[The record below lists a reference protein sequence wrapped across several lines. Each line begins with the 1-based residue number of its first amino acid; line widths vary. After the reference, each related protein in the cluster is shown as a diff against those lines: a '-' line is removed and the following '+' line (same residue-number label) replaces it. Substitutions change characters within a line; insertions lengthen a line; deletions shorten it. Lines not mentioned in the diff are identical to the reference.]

1 MTENPYAPPETKA
14 PGGIPDAPKDY
25 GWNIRNGK
33 LAVRV
38 AAQLPMVDPF
48 HGGSDE
54 TMMLQQ
60 IQVRHLPRWMWLIP
74 LAGAFALP
82 LLSGGS
88 DMTSRVMLAIP
99 GLLLGH
105 IGGLVAGGFR
115 ASCSLRVFIRKKTL
129 RNRRLHDRITLALFL
144 LILPGALL
152 FQLGPD
158 WMMRIPGIAFPC
170 WVVSLIFG
178 MIRHRRLKCR
188 IRRDGF
194 FEITGVH
201 PQAIRELSAMKPH
214 DG

>member
-1 MTENPYAPPETKA
+1 MTENPYAPPESRT

-25 GWNIRNGK
+25 GWKIREGK

-54 TMMLQQ
+54 TMMMQQ
-60 IQVRHLPRWMWLIP
+60 IQVRHRPRWMWLIP
-74 LAGAFALP
+74 AAGAVALP
-82 LLSGGS
+82 LLAGGS
-88 DMTSRVMLAIP
+88 EMTGRVILAIP

-105 IGGLVAGGFR
+105 IVGLVVGGFR
-115 ASCSLRVFIRKKTL
+115 ASCSVRFFIRKNAL
-129 RNRRLHDRITLALFL
+129 RNRRLHDRTTFGLFL
-144 LILPGALL
+144 LLLPGSLL

-158 WMMRIPGIAFPC
+158 WMMRIPMVALPC
-170 WVVSLIFG
+170 WVVSLLLG

-194 FEITGVH
+194 FEIAGVH
-201 PQAIRELSAMKPH
+201 PQAIRELSAMKPKPQ
-214 DG
+214 